1 MSSCNAKERRVTVT
15 KERKKDYLK
24 IRAGSWLSL
33 DLWYIGLLSEPKR
46 GVRADQND
54 REGGKRVLLPFARGA
69 VLVLLVPQRDRCV
82 LGNVALTL
90 LLLSTIFYF
99 FVLLVKLSRTIFFNI
114 IQIKYL
120 SKIKFEIFYK
130 FNRKDGAND

>member
-1 MSSCNAKERRVTVT
+1 M
-15 KERKKDYLK
+15 
-24 IRAGSWLSL
+24 
-33 DLWYIGLLSEPKR
+33 
-46 GVRADQND
+46 
-54 REGGKRVLLPFARGA
+54 LLPFARGA